1 MSSPHPAAA
10 RPRAPLAQAAALA
23 ATLAWTI
30 AACSSPTVSPSSRPT
45 GGLATVEPTAT
56 ASPTTMPTPVYTN
69 PADPELAALIPDVVG
84 GQAITKPPVDEFSI
98 TPGDV
103 GEAYGEI
110 GLRFVAL
117 QLAYVERPRL
127 SLYAMRMRAP
137 FATTAELEPYLATAG
152 QYVGIAGLHRDP
164 WQLGEVAGHVVWARP
179 EDDATVAGT
188 MVYTWAADG
197 YVFLLIGVDDALN
210 RGLLVELPGE
220 PAPSPSPTSSR
231 SPATSASVEPSESAA
246 PS

>member
-1 MSSPHPAAA
+1 M
-10 RPRAPLAQAAALA
+10 
-23 ATLAWTI
+23 
-30 AACSSPTVSPSSRPT
+30 
-45 GGLATVEPTAT
+45 
-56 ASPTTMPTPVYTN
+56 YTN
-69 PADPELAALIPDVVG
+69 PADPELAALIPDEVG
-84 GQAITKPPVDEFSI
+84 AQAVTKPAAGEFGI

-103 GEAYGEI
+103 GEVYGEI

-137 FATTAELEPYLATAG
+137 FATTAELEPFLATAG

-164 WQLGEVAGHVVWARP
+164 WQLVEVENRLAWVRP

-210 RGLLVELPGE
+210 RALFAALPGE
-220 PAPSPSPTSSR
+220 PAPTPSPRPSR
-231 SPATSASVEPSESAA
+231 SPAESGSAA
-246 PS
+246 PSASAGQS